1 MQITY
6 LSTLRKKLSVY
17 VEKQFNSRRNHAN
30 RKIKNNGRIVKIHET
45 RMKIQE
51 ASEDLQMGG
60 ILFLKFRD
68 KLFKD
73 EYLQMTGNWRL
84 GP

>member
-1 MQITY
+1 
-6 LSTLRKKLSVY
+6 
-17 VEKQFNSRRNHAN
+17 
-30 RKIKNNGRIVKIHET
+30 VKIHET

>member
-1 MQITY
+1 M
-6 LSTLRKKLSVY
+6 
-17 VEKQFNSRRNHAN
+17 
-30 RKIKNNGRIVKIHET
+30 KIHET

-60 ILFLKFRD
+60 ILFLKFRG
-68 KLFKD
+68 KLFED

-84 GP
+84 GPCNRPHAPRAWKNA